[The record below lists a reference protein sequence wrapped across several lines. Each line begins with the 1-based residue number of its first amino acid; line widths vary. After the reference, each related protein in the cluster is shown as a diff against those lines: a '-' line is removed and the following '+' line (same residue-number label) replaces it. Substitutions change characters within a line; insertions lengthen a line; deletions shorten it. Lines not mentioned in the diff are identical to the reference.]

1 MDKFDASVFLSLQGE
16 GTRILVLGGG
26 DSAFIKIKT
35 LINHNF
41 TVDCMS
47 QEFSSKL
54 IDLSK
59 VSKKLALKSFD
70 FKEELIENYHLVV
83 LCTNDEGF
91 NTYVRSL
98 CRDKM
103 KLYVD
108 TTRPEESQGILCA
121 TRSSKN
127 VALGVRIRD
136 KNPTAAVYLCSK
148 GVKLYEELDDY
159 VEYITTIRNKIQDR
173 VLRKKV
179 GSYLCSD
186 EFLKIYKS
194 GAYKEIL
201 LKAYPELM
209 DLLEEGV

>member
-41 TVDCMS
+41 TVDCIS
-47 QEFSSKL
+47 SEFSSKL

-59 VSKKLALKSFD
+59 VSKKLALKPID
-70 FKEELIENYHLVV
+70 FKDNLIENYHIVV

-98 CRDKM
+98 CREKM
-103 KLYVD
+103 KLYID
-108 TTRPEESQGILCA
+108 TTKPEESQGILCA

-159 VEYITTIRNKIQDR
+159 VEYITTIRNKIKDR
-173 VLRKKV
+173 TLRKKV
-179 GSYLCSD
+179 VSYLCSD
-186 EFLKIYKS
+186 EFLEVYKR
-194 GAYKEIL
+194 GTYKETL
-201 LKAYPELM
+201 LKAYPELK
-209 DLLEEGV
+209 DLFKEGV